1 MKVIIKITEMP
12 AGDIQIDV
20 GSEGSEAASTEELK
34 CGAHVVRAFNI
45 CLPLTGDTAARMKG
59 IKI

>member
-45 CLPLTGDTAARMKG
+45 CLPLIRRRYSGEDERN
-59 IKI
+59 